1 MRPLHARLA
10 AVMRVPRS
18 RPSTACANYNPLRN
32 LISFSEYLK
41 IHQIGPQAARCLAR
55 GPLLPPEDEEG
66 EEEDA
71 PPGESEVSIS
81 YDLVLRVSAGPA
93 SVGGRP
99 PCLLRLLEPGCVIAG
114 GGEEEEEEEDLEDE
128 EGEEEG
134 WQEKEEKEEEKDNE
148 DDG

>member
-41 IHQIGPQAARCLAR
+41 IHQIGPQAARCLGIPVLSLPLRRRGPPPFPCSPR

-114 GGEEEEEEEDLEDE
+114 GGEEEEEEEDLE
-128 EGEEEG
+128 
-134 WQEKEEKEEEKDNE
+134 
-148 DDG
+148 